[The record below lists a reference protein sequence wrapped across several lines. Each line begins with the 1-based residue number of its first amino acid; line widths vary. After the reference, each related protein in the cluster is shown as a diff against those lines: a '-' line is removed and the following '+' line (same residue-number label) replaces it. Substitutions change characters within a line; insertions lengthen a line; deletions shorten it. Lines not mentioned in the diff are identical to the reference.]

1 MNCINL
7 ESPGKV
13 FPGAVPSD
21 RPDRSLAAFMA
32 PCGNSPWRIVRGRS
46 ARVGFASK
54 AFRDRQPKPER
65 RPAPGPR
72 DFALDPVAVA
82 RA

>member
-13 FPGAVPSD
+13 FPGAVPTD
-21 RPDRSLAAFMA
+21 RPNRSLAAFIV
-32 PCGNSPWRIVRGRS
+32 PCGGSPWRVVWGRS
-46 ARVGFASK
+46 ARAGIASK

-65 RPAPGPR
+65 TRAWSDKYRLGWTAPR
-72 DFALDPVAVA
+72 M
-82 RA
+82 